1 MKWKFQVYWNLTDL
15 EHKIGAG
22 INKLVP
28 ATYNGNFK
36 NSDLEENPYANDSG
50 IRKNCDFGVYF

>member
-1 MKWKFQVYWNLTDL
+1 M
-15 EHKIGAG
+15 GAG

-28 ATYNGNFK
+28 ATHNGNFK
-36 NSDLEENPYANDSG
+36 NSDLEENPYANDGG